1 MCCPPDEPLLRRR
14 VRWLPDRRCRSDGRP
29 DTGVFLGY
37 VVFRRRCRRFH
48 IVAFSQSEPSSSVV
62 PLSPV
67 VMFVLY
73 VCHVSLGRA
82 PSYLSIVMLRHCR
95 RLSTVRRRVEM
106 EEY

>member
-1 MCCPPDEPLLRRR
+1 MCVPPDEPLLRRR
-14 VRWLPDRRCRSDGRP
+14 VLWLPDRRCRSDGRP
-29 DTGVFLGY
+29 DTGVCFFGG

-73 VCHVSLGRA
+73 VCHVSGSWFSVLVQA
-82 PSYLSIVMLRHCR
+82 SPLSSLMTI
-95 RLSTVRRRVEM
+95 VRRRVEM
-106 EEY
+106 DRT